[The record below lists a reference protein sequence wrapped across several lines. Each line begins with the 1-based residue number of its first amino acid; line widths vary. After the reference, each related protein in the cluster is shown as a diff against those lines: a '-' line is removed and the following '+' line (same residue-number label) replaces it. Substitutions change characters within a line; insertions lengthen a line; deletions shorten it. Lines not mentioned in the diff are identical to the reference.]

1 MGANLMK
8 ISSSSKLKYLFDN
21 IMAKGTLALV
31 YCLFFV
37 TTFLVL
43 ISAVFVWFYSYEKQR
58 TFLQQ
63 IWVFSELVLDRKIPF
78 GQWELGLVSVLLVI
92 TSIFVLSIL
101 IGILTAGIEGKLEEL
116 KKGRSIVIETG
127 HSLLL
132 GWSPHIFLISHG

>member
-1 MGANLMK
+1 
-8 ISSSSKLKYLFDN
+8 
-21 IMAKGTLALV
+21 MAKGTLALV

-101 IGILTAGIEGKLEEL
+101 IG
-116 KKGRSIVIETG
+116 
-127 HSLLL
+127 
-132 GWSPHIFLISHG
+132 F